1 MTLTE
6 KKRKAAVI
14 AVSCYTQM
22 QTSTTNDAPSGVWGK
37 MGISRIIS
45 GREALQRKGK
55 TPGVKPFL

>member
-22 QTSTTNDAPSGVWGK
+22 ETNPNKATSNAWGK

-45 GREALQRKGK
+45 GREMLQRKGK
-55 TPGVKPFL
+55 NQE